1 MAARVLQHEEAGV
14 VLAVLPLGGGV
25 VVAKIAVIAV
35 FVRRM
40 PQTVGGALV
49 AGDFVHIPVLH
60 GEIILH
66 GGQLD
71 AHIARR
77 VPRLKAHA
85 ARRPIRLRRLDGQ
98 SLLRQQI
105 LVVSKVRRREHR
117 VAVGDGQ
124 RRGKI
129 IVGKIS
135 RQCGDCH
142 QQRQQERE
150 EQHRKQFPHQ
160 KSPAFVGNTRSGS
173 LYHTFQAHTRH
184 IL

>member
-1 MAARVLQHEEAGV
+1 MTALLTAKRSASSLSDGSFCPTDS
-14 VLAVLPLGGGV
+14 LPERISFSICRMKLSFSD
-25 VVAKIAVIAV
+25 KV
-35 FVRRM
+35 FCFFTSIVSS
-40 PQTVGGALV
+40 PSLT
-49 AGDFVHIPVLH
+49 
-60 GEIILH
+60 
-66 GGQLD
+66 
-71 AHIARR
+71 AHCS
-77 VPRLKAHA
+77 PHA

-124 RRGKI
+124 GRGKI

-135 RQCGDCH
+135 RQRGDCH